1 MKNRYSPLNRMP
13 DTAALIK
20 AWQARFEDILPG
32 YLPDQARTP
41 PLLWQ
46 AMHYSATAGG
56 KRIRPLFVYATG
68 RTLGIPVEQLDGIAA
83 AIELIH
89 TYSLIHDDLP
99 SMDDDDLRRGQP
111 SCHRKFDEATA
122 ILAGDAL
129 QALAFEI
136 LTADPVLTA
145 IPQRQVAIILGLAQA
160 CGASGMAGGQ
170 VLDLA
175 SLGKAISQSE
185 LEQIHAYKTGAL
197 IQICTLAPAL
207 FAAAGSDQVAALSRF
222 GQLTGL
228 AFQVFDDVLDV
239 TGNSNITGK
248 PSHADAARL
257 KPAFPA
263 IIGLRQS
270 IDRAHQLRDLALL
283 ELQHLPGETDT
294 LEWLAAYTVDRDR

>member
-1 MKNRYSPLNRMP
+1 MP
-13 DTAALIK
+13 ETAAIIK
-20 AWQARFEDILPG
+20 AWQARFEDILPT
-32 YLPDQARTP
+32 YLPDRKRTP

-46 AMHYSATAGG
+46 AMHYSAVAGG
-56 KRIRPLFVYATG
+56 KRIRPLFVYAAG

-136 LTADPVLTA
+136 LAVDPALSA
-145 IPQRQVAIILGLAQA
+145 KPERQIAIILGLARA
-160 CGASGMAGGQ
+160 CGSNGMAGGQ

-175 SLGKAISQSE
+175 SLGEQISQSE
-185 LEQIHAYKTGAL
+185 LEDIHAFKTGAL
-197 IQICTLAPAL
+197 IQICAVAPAIY
-207 FAAAGSDQVAALSRF
+207 ASATDAQINALSRF
-222 GQLTGL
+222 GKLTGL

-239 TGNSNITGK
+239 TGDSEITGK
-248 PSHADAARL
+248 PSQADAARL

-263 IIGLRQS
+263 IIGVQKSL
-270 IDRAHQLRDLALL
+270 DRAHELRDLALL
-283 ELQHLPGETDT
+283 ELRHLPGETDT
-294 LEWLAAYTVDRDR
+294 LEWLATYTVDRDR

>member
-1 MKNRYSPLNRMP
+1 MP
-13 DTAALIK
+13 ETAAIIR
-20 AWQARFEDILPG
+20 AWQSRFEDILPA
-32 YLPDQARTP
+32 YLPEPEHTP
-41 PLLWQ
+41 PLLLK
-46 AMHYSATAGG
+46 AMSYSATAGG
-56 KRIRPLFVYATG
+56 KRIRPLFVYAAG
-68 RTLGIPVEQLDGIAA
+68 RALNLDENTLDGIAV

-99 SMDDDDLRRGQP
+99 SMDDDDLRRGQA

-136 LTADPVLTA
+136 LAADASLAASPL
-145 IPQRQVAIILGLAQA
+145 QQVAIVLGLARA

-175 SLGKAISQSE
+175 SLGQQISQAE
-185 LEQIHAYKTGAL
+185 LERIHAYKTGAL
-197 IQICTLAPAL
+197 IQISTVAPAML
-207 FAAAGSDQVAALSRF
+207 ASATIEQNRALSSF
-222 GQLTGL
+222 GKLTGL

-239 TGNSNITGK
+239 TGTSEITGK
-248 PSHADAARL
+248 PSQADAARS

-263 IIGLRQS
+263 IIGVKKS
-270 IDRAHQLRDLALL
+270 IQRAHELRDQALG

-294 LEWLAAYTVDRDR
+294 LKWLAAYTVDRDR

>member
-1 MKNRYSPLNRMP
+1 MP
-13 DTAALIK
+13 ETAAIIR
-20 AWQARFEDILPG
+20 AWQSRFEDILPA
-32 YLPDQARTP
+32 YLPEPEHTP
-41 PLLWQ
+41 PLLLK
-46 AMHYSATAGG
+46 AMSYSATAGG
-56 KRIRPLFVYATG
+56 KRIRPLFVYAAG
-68 RTLGIPVEQLDGIAA
+68 RALNLDENTLDGIAV

-99 SMDDDDLRRGQP
+99 SMDDDDLRRGQA

-136 LTADPVLTA
+136 LAADASLAASPLQQAA
-145 IPQRQVAIILGLAQA
+145 IVLGLARA

-175 SLGKAISQSE
+175 SLGQQISQAE
-185 LEQIHAYKTGAL
+185 LERIHAYKTGAL
-197 IQICTLAPAL
+197 IQISTVAPAML
-207 FAAAGSDQVAALSRF
+207 ASATIEQNRALSRF
-222 GQLTGL
+222 GKLTGL

-239 TGNSNITGK
+239 TGTSEITGK
-248 PSHADAARL
+248 PSQADAARS

-263 IIGLRQS
+263 IIGVEKS
-270 IDRAHQLRDLALL
+270 IQRAHELRDQALG

-294 LEWLAAYTVDRDR
+294 LKWLATYTVDRDR

>member
-1 MKNRYSPLNRMP
+1 MP
-13 DTAALIK
+13 DTAPIIK

-32 YLPDQARTP
+32 YLPDRERTP

-46 AMHYSATAGG
+46 AMHYSAVAGG
-56 KRIRPLFVYATG
+56 KRIRPMFVYASG

-99 SMDDDDLRRGQP
+99 SMDDDDLRRGHP

-136 LTADPVLTA
+136 LTADPALKA
-145 IPQRQVAIILGLAQA
+145 KPERQVAIILGLARA
-160 CGASGMAGGQ
+160 CGANGMAGGQ

-175 SLGKAISQSE
+175 SLGREISQTE
-185 LEQIHAYKTGAL
+185 LEKIHAFKTGAL
-197 IQICTLAPAL
+197 IQICAVAPAL
-207 FAAAGSDQVAALSRF
+207 YAAATSEQIDALSRF

-239 TGNSNITGK
+239 TGDSDITGK
-248 PSHADAARL
+248 PSQADAARL

-270 IDRAHQLRDLALL
+270 LDRAHELRDRALL
-283 ELQHLPGETDT
+283 ELQNLPGDTDT